1 VTASAKAVP
10 IHAPVM
16 ADVARLAGVS
26 HQTVSRVI
34 NDHPSVTAETRARV
48 KLAIVQLGY
57 RRNTA
62 ARTLVT
68 RQSRIFGV
76 ISVDTSHF
84 GPASTIFAVAEAART
99 GGYFLNFV
107 SLREIDRAQMT
118 TALSHLMDAGVD
130 GIVVIA
136 PVNAAVESLR
146 GLHPDLPVVVVAA
159 SQLESL
165 TIVAVDQVAGARLA
179 TRHLLDLGHRTV
191 VHVSGPDDWVDAT
204 ARVKGW
210 RTELAAA
217 GRIAYDLIPGD
228 WSADS
233 GYQAGQILLARMR
246 SGQQD
251 VTAVFA
257 ANDQMSLGLIRALH
271 EAGVRVPEDISIVGF
286 DDIPEA
292 GHFLPPLTTVK
303 QDFGA
308 IGRRC
313 VEMLID
319 TLNNRQAQP
328 SEPIQPAL
336 IVRASTSPP
345 PHRRAPAGR

>member
-1 VTASAKAVP
+1 
-10 IHAPVM
+10 M

-68 RQSRIFGV
+68 RQSRIFGL
-76 ISVDTSHF
+76 ISVDTTHF
-84 GPASTIFAVAEAART
+84 GPSSTIFAVAEAART

-107 SLREIDRAQMT
+107 SLREIDRAHMSA
-118 TALSHLMDAGVD
+118 ALGHLMDAGVD

-136 PVNAAVESLR
+136 PVNAAVDSLR

-159 SQLESL
+159 SELASL
-165 TIVAVDQVAGARLA
+165 TTVAVDQVAGARLA

-191 VHVSGPDDWVDAT
+191 LHVSGPDDWVDAT

-210 RTELAAA
+210 RTELTAA
-217 GRIAYDLIPGD
+217 GRVAYDLIPGD

-233 GYQAGQILLARMR
+233 GFQAGNILLSRIR
-246 SGQQD
+246 SGEQD
-251 VTAVFA
+251 ITAVFV

-271 EAGVRVPEDISIVGF
+271 EGGIRVPEDISIVGF

-292 GHFLPPLTTVK
+292 GHFLPPLTTIK

-313 VEMLID
+313 VQMLID
-319 TLNNRQAQP
+319 TLNNRQTYP
-328 SEPIQPAL
+328 PDPIQPAM
-336 IVRASTSPP
+336 IVRSSTGPPLRRGAAS
-345 PHRRAPAGR
+345 GC

>member
-1 VTASAKAVP
+1 VTAIAKAALTRP
-10 IHAPVM
+10 PVM

-34 NDHPSVTAETRARV
+34 NDHKSVTPETRARV
-48 KLAIVQLGY
+48 KQAIVQLGY

-107 SLREIDRAQMT
+107 SLKEVDRAHMAA
-118 TALSHLMDAGVD
+118 ALGHLMDAGVD

-136 PVNAAVESLR
+136 PVSAAVDSLR

-165 TIVAVDQVAGARLA
+165 TSVAVDQVAGARLA
-179 TRHLLDLGHRTV
+179 TRHLLNLGHRTV
-191 VHVSGPDDWVDAT
+191 HHVSGPDDWVDAT

-210 RTELAAA
+210 RSELAAA
-217 GRIAYDLIPGD
+217 GRSAYDVIPGD
-228 WSADS
+228 WSAES
-233 GYQAGQILLARMR
+233 GYRAGSVLLSRIR
-246 SGQQD
+246 SGEQD
-251 VTAVFA
+251 VTAVFV
-257 ANDQMSLGLIRALH
+257 ANDQMSLGLIRAFH
-271 EAGVRVPEDISIVGF
+271 EGGLRVPEDVSIVGF
-286 DDIPEA
+286 DDTPEA
-292 GHFLPPLTTVK
+292 GYYLPPLTTVK

-313 VEMLID
+313 VATLID
-319 TLNNRQAQP
+319 RLNGRQTEP
-328 SEPIQPAL
+328 SEPIQPELVA
-336 IVRASTSPP
+336 RSSTAPP
-345 PHRRAPAGR
+345 PFR

>member
-1 VTASAKAVP
+1 
-10 IHAPVM
+10 M

-68 RQSRIFGV
+68 RQSRIFGL
-76 ISVDTSHF
+76 ISVDTTHF
-84 GPASTIFAVAEAART
+84 GPSSTIFAVAEAART

-107 SLREIDRAQMT
+107 SLREIDRAHMSA
-118 TALSHLMDAGVD
+118 ALGHLMDAGVD

-136 PVNAAVESLR
+136 PVNAAVDSLR

-159 SQLESL
+159 SELASL
-165 TIVAVDQVAGARLA
+165 TTVAVDQVAGARLA

-191 VHVSGPDDWVDAT
+191 LHVSGPDDWVDAT

-210 RTELAAA
+210 RTELTAA
-217 GRIAYDLIPGD
+217 GRVAYDLIPGD

-233 GYQAGQILLARMR
+233 GFQAGNILLSRIR
-246 SGQQD
+246 SGEQD
-251 VTAVFA
+251 ITAVFV

-271 EAGVRVPEDISIVGF
+271 EGGIRVPEDISIVGF

-292 GHFLPPLTTVK
+292 GHFLPPLTTIK

-313 VEMLID
+313 VQMLID
-319 TLNNRQAQP
+319 TLNNRQTHP
-328 SEPIQPAL
+328 PDPIQPAM
-336 IVRASTSPP
+336 IVRSSTGPPLRRGAAS
-345 PHRRAPAGR
+345 GC